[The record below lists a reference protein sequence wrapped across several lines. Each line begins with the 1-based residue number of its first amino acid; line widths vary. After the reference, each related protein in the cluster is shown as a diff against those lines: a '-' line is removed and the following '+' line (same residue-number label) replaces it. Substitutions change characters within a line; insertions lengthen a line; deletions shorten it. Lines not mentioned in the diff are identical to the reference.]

1 MQFLRRAVA
10 LVAVG
15 TFLGSGVSQAESPAF
30 EIQGLDGHGNNRA
43 HPDWGTAGEA
53 YTRLAPTRYADGV
66 GQPVAGPNARYVSNR
81 IFADGRQNL
90 PSDRDVSQWAQVW
103 AQFMDHTFGLREDT
117 ATDASVPWD
126 NEAPMEHVR
135 NDLGSIPMRRSGV
148 VDGVTPHQ
156 QMNIVSSYLDGWA
169 VYGGTQDRLTWL
181 RDGAKLLLPNNML
194 PRRQARG
201 GDGADAPVM
210 TGPFGAIT
218 TGNGV
223 VAGDMRANENATITA
238 VQTLFAR
245 EHNRI
250 VDRLPS
256 HLSDEE
262 KFQIA
267 RKVVIAEQQWITY
280 QEFLPAMGV
289 RLAPYRG
296 YRPDVRTSLANEFA
310 TVGYRSHSMVRGDF
324 EVVTNTSRYP
334 AQQLDTLRARGMS
347 VTVTGDQVEIG
358 IPPRLL
364 PFNPDLVD
372 DVQLG
377 PLLQSFGRQP
387 ENRNDE
393 VVDEDALR
401 SIVFLIPGCVPRCL
415 TAVID
420 VAALDVERGRDHG
433 IAAYNDLRRAY
444 GLAPKPSFRAI
455 SGEPTESFPTDPEL
469 TPGDEINDPNSLDY
483 LRPGVRRTTT
493 AARLKAIYG
502 DVSGLDAI
510 VGMMAEP
517 RLPGSEFGE
526 LQHAIWKKQFE
537 ALRDGDR
544 FFYANDPALRIIK
557 ARYGVD
563 YRRSL
568 GDVIAA
574 NTDIRRGDL
583 AYDVFRAHPPV
594 G

>member
-15 TFLGSGVSQAESPAF
+15 TLLGSGVSQAESPGF
-30 EIQGLDGHGNNRA
+30 EIQALDGHGNNRA

-90 PSDRDVSQWAQVW
+90 PSDRGVSQWAQVW

-117 ATDASVPWD
+117 ATDASIPWD
-126 NEAPMEHVR
+126 NDAPMEHVR

-156 QMNIVSSYLDGWA
+156 QKNIVSSYLDGWA

-181 RDGAKLLLPNNML
+181 RDGAKLLLPNNTL

-201 GDGADAPVM
+201 GDGTDAPVM

-218 TGNGV
+218 TGTGV

-262 KFQIA
+262 RFQIA

-324 EVVTNTSRYP
+324 EVVTNTSRYSP
-334 AQQLDTLRARGMS
+334 QQLDALRAKGMS
-347 VTVTGDQVEIG
+347 VTVTGDQVELG

-372 DVQLG
+372 DVQIG

-415 TAVID
+415 TAVVD

-455 SGEPTESFPTDPEL
+455 TGEATESFPADPEL
-469 TPGDEINDPNSLDY
+469 TPGDEINDPNSLDHV
-483 LRPGVRRTTT
+483 RPGVRRTTT

-517 RLPGSEFGE
+517 RLPGGEFGE

-544 FFYANDPALRIIK
+544 FFHANDPALRIIR

-574 NTDIRRGDL
+574 NTDIGRGDL
-583 AYDVFRAHPPV
+583 AENVFRAHPPV

>member
-15 TFLGSGVSQAESPAF
+15 TFLGSGVSQAEPNAF
-30 EIQGLDGHGNNRA
+30 EIQSLDGRGNNRA

-53 YTRLAPTRYADGV
+53 YSRLAPTRYADGV

-81 IFADGRQNL
+81 IFADGGQNFL
-90 PSDRDVSQWAQVW
+90 SDRDVSQWAQVW

-117 ATDASVPWD
+117 ATDASIPWD
-126 NEAPMEHVR
+126 NDAPMEHVR

-148 VDGVTPHQ
+148 VDGVTPHEQ
-156 QMNIVSSYLDGWA
+156 KNIVSSYLDGWA
-169 VYGGTQDRLTWL
+169 IYGGTQDRLTWL
-181 RDGAKLLLPNNML
+181 RDGAKLLMPGNML

-201 GDGADAPVM
+201 GDGSDAPVM

-218 TGNGV
+218 TGTGV

-267 RKVVIAEQQWITY
+267 RKVVSAEQQWITY
-280 QEFLPAMGV
+280 TEFLPAMGV
-289 RLAPYRG
+289 QLAPYRG

-324 EVVTNTSRYP
+324 KVVTQASRYTP
-334 AQQLDTLRARGMS
+334 QQLDTLRGRGMT
-347 VTVTGDQVEIG
+347 VAVTGSQVEVG

-372 DVQLG
+372 EVQIG

-393 VVDEDALR
+393 VVDEDTLR
-401 SIVFLIPGCVPRCL
+401 SIIFLIPGCVPRCL

-420 VAALDVERGRDHG
+420 VPALDVERGRDHG

-455 SGEPTESFPTDPEL
+455 SGEATESFPADPEL
-469 TPGDEINDPNSLDY
+469 TPGDEINDPDSLGY
-483 LRPGVRRTTT
+483 VRPGVRRTTT

-502 DVSGLDAI
+502 DVAGLDAI

-544 FFYANDPALRIIK
+544 FFYGNDPALRVIK
-557 ARYGVD
+557 ARYGID
-563 YRRSL
+563 YRRTL

-574 NTDIRRGDL
+574 NTDVRRGDL
-583 AYDVFRAHPPV
+583 AYDVFRAHPSV

>member
-1 MQFLRRAVA
+1 V
-10 LVAVG
+10 
-15 TFLGSGVSQAESPAF
+15 F
-30 EIQGLDGHGNNRA
+30 EIQSLDGHGNNRA

-66 GQPVAGPNARYVSNR
+66 GQPVTGPNARYVSNR

-90 PSDRDVSQWAQVW
+90 TSDRGVSQWAQVW

-117 ATDASVPWD
+117 TTDASVPWD

-148 VDGVTPHQ
+148 VDGVTPHEQ
-156 QMNIVSSYLDGWA
+156 KNIVSSYLDGWA

-201 GDGADAPVM
+201 GDGTDAPVM

-223 VAGDMRANENATITA
+223 VAGDLRANENATITA

-280 QEFLPAMGV
+280 QEFLPAMGL

-324 EVVTNTSRYP
+324 KVVTNASRYP
-334 AQQLDTLRARGMS
+334 AQQLDALRARGMS

-415 TAVID
+415 TAVVD

-455 SGEPTESFPTDPEL
+455 SGEPTESFPSDPEL

-483 LRPGVRRTTT
+483 VRPGVRRTTT

-544 FFYANDPALRIIK
+544 FFHANDPALRIIK
-557 ARYGVD
+557 ARYGID

>member
-1 MQFLRRAVA
+1 MRVLRKSVA
-10 LVAVG
+10 LLAIATLLGGG
-15 TFLGSGVSQAESPAF
+15 TAQAETPIF
-30 EIQGLDGHGNNRA
+30 EVQSLDGRGNNRA
-43 HPDWGTAGEA
+43 HPEWGTVGEA
-53 YTRLAPTRYADGV
+53 YSRIAPARYADGT

-81 IFADGRQNL
+81 IFADGRQNFL
-90 PSDRDVSQWAQVW
+90 SERDVSQWAQVW
-103 AQFMDHTFGLREDT
+103 AQFVDHTFGLREDT
-117 ATDASVPWD
+117 ATDSSIPWD
-126 NEAPMEHVR
+126 NAAPLETVR

-148 VDGVTPHQ
+148 VEGTYEQ
-156 QMNIVSSYLDGWA
+156 KNIVSSYLDGWA
-169 VYGGTQDRLTWL
+169 VYGGTQERLNWL
-181 RDGAKLLLPNNML
+181 RDGAKLLMPGNML

-201 GDGADAPVM
+201 GDGSDAPVM

-218 TGNGV
+218 TGTGV

-250 VDRLPS
+250 VDRLPKS
-256 HLSDEE
+256 LSDEE

-267 RKVVIAEQQWITY
+267 RKVVSAEQQWITY
-280 QEFLPAMGV
+280 HEFLPAMGV

-324 EVVTNTSRYP
+324 KVVTNASRYTP
-334 AQQLDTLRARGMS
+334 QQLETLRARGM
-347 VTVTGDQVEIG
+347 TVTPHGDKVEIQ
-358 IPPRLL
+358 ILPRLL

-372 DVQLG
+372 EVQIG
-377 PLLQSFGRQP
+377 PLLQSFGLQP

-393 VVDEDALR
+393 VVDEDTLR
-401 SIVFLIPGCVPRCL
+401 SIIFLIPGCQPRCL

-420 VAALDVERGRDHG
+420 VSALDVERGRDHG

-455 SGEPTESFPTDPEL
+455 TGEATQEFPADPEL
-469 TPGDEINDPNSLDY
+469 TPGDEINDPDSLDY
-483 LRPGVRRTTT
+483 VRPGVRRTTT

-502 DVSGLDAI
+502 DIAGLDAV

-526 LQHAIWKKQFE
+526 LQHAIWKRQFE

-544 FFYANDPALRIIK
+544 FFHANDPALRIIK
-557 ARYGVD
+557 ARYGID
-563 YRRSL
+563 HRRTL

-583 AYDVFRAHPPV
+583 AHDVFRAHPSV